1 MYTIASHP
9 YGQAWPENNQGS
21 WQDYGWSA
29 VKYFLC
35 FNCLA
40 TTHLDGRT
48 GTADM
53 LRYPTTAINDSWRCF
68 AISQAEDRLYKQ
80 MELKDGVQLGK
91 ARRWGDGR
99 EHAWTLDRV
108 SSNNGNGLRR
118 PCNTQD
124 EISHSHA
131 DHPALFTTMTRSPS
145 HY

>member
-1 MYTIASHP
+1 MVKLGRKIIR
-9 YGQAWPENNQGS
+9 ES

-29 VKYFLC
+29 VKY

-68 AISQAEDRLYKQ
+68 AISHAEDRLYKQ
-80 MELKDGVQLGK
+80 MEFEGWIQPGK
-91 ARRWGDGR
+91 ARRW
-99 EHAWTLDRV
+99 ELVEQAWTLDRV
-108 SSNNGNGLRR
+108 SSHNGNGLRK

-131 DHPALFTTMTRSPS
+131 DHPALFYYYDSFT
-145 HY
+145 